1 MSKKPNPELID
12 DENPEWTA
20 ADFAKARPASEVLP
34 QIFGAKLA
42 QEMLKPRGRPR
53 AEHPKERINTACA
66 QALEQGVYSYK
77 RVQALSERI
86 FVSAM
91 AALDDGANHEVNNGS
106 QAQAGANVLGANLAQ
121 QHELIRQADEYAD
134 LFTHA
139 ALAASAALAKAAQ
152 KGQGGLA

>member
-53 AEHPKERINTACA
+53 AEHPKERINI
-66 QALEQGVYSYK
+66 
-77 RVQALSERI
+77 RLS
-86 FVSAM
+86 
-91 AALDDGANHEVNNGS
+91 HEVVEYFKS
-106 QAQAGANVLGANLAQ
+106 AGDGWQTRIDLA
-121 QHELIRQADEYAD
+121 LRQFITE
-134 LFTHA
+134 H
-139 ALAASAALAKAAQ
+139 
-152 KGQGGLA
+152 KGR